1 MSYNKQTIYIYYV
14 DQARLYGFTEDKD
27 DVPDNAV
34 EIKEVEVH
42 PAQVDWVADVYFDF
56 EAAQTYLQSVFEGKP
71 VEEDN

>member
-1 MSYNKQTIYIYYV
+1 MSYNKQTIFIYYV

-42 PAQVDWVADVYFDF
+42 PAQVDWVADVFRAY
-56 EAAQTYLQSVFEGKP
+56 P
-71 VEEDN
+71 IR